1 MSVLLGV
8 GVLVTR
14 PEQQAMPLCRLLA
27 EQGAACYPFA
37 AIEVKPLMDGGAP
50 QGGAPQ
56 GGAPQ
61 GGAPQAGA
69 AHGGGARG
77 RRLLARLGK
86 LEQFDWIVFLS
97 ANAVRFGVQL
107 LEEKRDLRLAA
118 VGPATARAL
127 NQAGY
132 RVAIV
137 PTEGFDSEGLL
148 ADPRM
153 QNLAGRRVLLIKGRG
168 GRELLSTGL
177 AQRGAIV
184 EQAEVYERVAATPS
198 GAELAALEQLC
209 AADHI
214 QVITS
219 TSAEIGASLLRL
231 ATPAL
236 RVDFERVHW
245 LVPSARVAESLVKLG
260 LGAPLIEADS
270 AEDQDLVAALIRW
283 RSGESG
289 A

>member
-1 MSVLLGV
+1 
-8 GVLVTR
+8 
-14 PEQQAMPLCRLLA
+14 MPLCRLLA
-27 EQGAACYPFA
+27 AQGAVCYPFA
-37 AIEVKPLMDGGAP
+37 AIEVKPLMDRGAV
-50 QGGAPQ
+50 
-56 GGAPQ
+56 
-61 GGAPQAGA
+61 QAGA
-69 AHGGGARG
+69 AHGGARG
-77 RRLLARLGK
+77 RGLLARVGNLD
-86 LEQFDWIVFLS
+86 QFDWIVVVS

-107 LEEKRDLRLAA
+107 LEEKRDLHLAA

-132 RVAIV
+132 RVDIG

-198 GAELAALEQLC
+198 GAELSALEQLC
-209 AADHI
+209 AANHI

-260 LGAPLIEADS
+260 LGAPLITADS

-283 RSGESG
+283 RSSESG